1 MADRPNDS
9 SSKSDQ
15 SARASEPTDQKPD
28 RAEPDVRD
36 ESGAIEPRASRPR
49 GKTED
54 PDKTL

>member
-1 MADRPNDS
+1 MADRPNT

-15 SARASEPTDQKPD
+15 AARASEPPVQKPE

-36 ESGAIEPRASRPR
+36 ESGAIEPKASRPR